1 MQSTRD
7 GIWCKDSLIN
17 TGIIWYPH
25 KAGEEAHEAG
35 EEAHEGTRTDSSASH
50 GASVTMH
57 PVGCTGRVLQCPPQ
71 TS

>member
-17 TGIIWYPH
+17 TGIILYP
-25 KAGEEAHEAG
+25 HEAG
-35 EEAHEGTRTDSSASH
+35 EEAHQGTRTDSSASH

-57 PVGCTGRVLQCPPQ
+57 PVGCTGRVFQCPPQ